1 MICKISKVVFLLE
14 TVLFFERVRN
24 NSLVKNIVILLRCTR
39 LNKLLKIVPMLN
51 MYSSVINTKQML

>member
-1 MICKISKVVFLLE
+1 MICKISKVVFLLA

>member
-1 MICKISKVVFLLE
+1 MICKISKVVFLLA

-51 MYSSVINTKQML
+51 MYSSVINTKQMF